1 MMVMIMV
8 TMREM
13 FNQETNTITDTY
25 VGNYEKIVCFY
36 KCDGTNLLTLPPVL
50 SLPWFEI
57 KFSQFMTAVIII
69 FEKCFCRKCKSAFI
83 FIYFT

>member
-36 KCDGTNLLTLPPVL
+36 KCDGICLLFLQFSVFHGLKL
-50 SLPWFEI
+50 SFH
-57 KFSQFMTAVIII
+57 S
-69 FEKCFCRKCKSAFI
+69 S
-83 FIYFT
+83 